1 MQLYKSGLPIPVLQ
15 PVFRGVR
22 HGSTKPASCKEAKLP
37 VLLSSCQRLTAR
49 CWSSFSH
56 ALAVSLTRPNA
67 PQAKAPHVSL
77 ALFEGTAC
85 GSKQRLEFALAL
97 HALKIIA

>member
-1 MQLYKSGLPIPVLQ
+1 
-15 PVFRGVR
+15 
-22 HGSTKPASCKEAKLP
+22 
-37 VLLSSCQRLTAR
+37 
-49 CWSSFSH
+49 
-56 ALAVSLTRPNA
+56 
-67 PQAKAPHVSL
+67 VSL